1 MKVYI
6 HNGSRQYQHLFESL
20 GFEVVAEKLSEL
32 VVFTGGSDV
41 SPDLYGQSLHPYS
54 QVDEGRDEDDVQC
67 YLRNVYKPKVGICRG
82 AQFLH
87 VMNGGQLFQD
97 VDNHAIS
104 TTHKLIDLG
113 SDQEWEVTSTHHQM
127 MAPGPGVVLGVANLT
142 TYADQCFDGDVL
154 RQQLKHDLEV
164 VQHPLA
170 LCFQPHPEF
179 YGADSTKECFAHFL
193 GRFLE
198 DVSEDFK
205 LGAG

>member
-6 HNGSRQYQHLFESL
+6 HNGSRQYDQLFESL
-20 GFEVVAEKLSEL
+20 GFELVPEELSEL

-104 TTHKLIDLG
+104 TKHKLVDLG
-113 SDQEWEVTSTHHQM
+113 SEQEWEVTSTHHQM
-127 MAPGPGVVLGVANLT
+127 MAPGPGIVLGVAHLT
-142 TYADQCFDGDVL
+142 TYADQCYGGDVV

-179 YGADSTKECFAHFL
+179 YGADTTKECFQHYLNLFL
-193 GRFLE
+193 GE
-198 DVSEDFK
+198 MV
-205 LGAG
+205 